1 MGRIEQESGIW
12 VKSKQMQPGIFR
24 PDVLKS
30 LPKRPNGHAKA
41 APEDAVID
49 PDNHLELYF
58 MQMRATPLLTREK
71 EKNLAERIEKGI
83 QAKQKLAQN
92 SADQN
97 TSDLKKIIE
106 DAQIAREDLGKA
118 NTRLVVSIAKRYQ
131 GRGLSLLDLIQEGNV
146 GLMRAVDKFDHHQGN
161 RFSTYATWW
170 IRQAVSRA
178 VSQQG
183 RTIRIPI
190 HGTELLSQIYKAN
203 NVLEQKLGRQ
213 PEDEEIAQE
222 LKKHPDRITAI
233 KQAALEPQSIETKTG
248 NDEDGELGDFIADD
262 QAPNAFESAAH
273 SQLEERVDEALAK
286 LPPRERQ
293 VLELR
298 FGIGTGEP
306 HTLEEIA
313 EIFGRSRERIRQIE
327 NFALRR
333 LRKPAAKQLLQDF
346 KE

>member
-1 MGRIEQESGIW
+1 
-12 VKSKQMQPGIFR
+12 MQPGIFR
-24 PDVLKS
+24 PEVLKS
-30 LPKRPNGHAKA
+30 LPKRPNSHAKA
-41 APEDAVID
+41 APEGAIID

-58 MQMRATPLLTREK
+58 SQMRATPLLTQEK
-71 EKNLAERIEKGI
+71 EIKLAERIENGI

-97 TSDLKKIIE
+97 TSDLQSIIE
-106 DAQIAREDLGKA
+106 DAQAAREDLSKA

-178 VSQQG
+178 VSQKG
-183 RTIRIPI
+183 RTIRMPI
-190 HGTELLSQIYKAN
+190 HATELLSKIYKTN
-203 NVLEQKLGRQ
+203 NNLEQKLGRQ
-213 PEDEEIAQE
+213 PYDEEIAEE
-222 LKKHPDRITAI
+222 LEKHPDKITAI
-233 KQAALEPQSIETKTG
+233 KQAALEPQSIETKAG
-248 NDEDGELGDFIADD
+248 NDEDSELGDFIADD

-273 SQLEERVDEALAK
+273 TQLEDRVDEVLAK
-286 LPPRERQ
+286 LPPRERE

-313 EIFGRSRERIRQIE
+313 KIFGRSRERIRQLE
-327 NFALRR
+327 TLGLRR
-333 LRKPAAKQLLQDF
+333 LRSPGSKQLLQDF